1 MPPISYS
8 SIIHIELDGTPLHP
22 IKVAPHLA
30 EAWVDFGAGVPAAFQ
45 LTFRDE
51 KRTMLGLAGVDIGT
65 KAVLAPVANGK
76 GVQDPLFTGEV
87 TGLETDYDAT
97 GAFTVVRGYDLGHR
111 MLRQRRVAG
120 YTGMR
125 ASDIAKRL
133 IGKSGIT
140 PGKIEPTKTTYEFI
154 TQDNVTDWDF
164 LVRLA
169 EENKKVMFL
178 DAKGKFQFVSR
189 KSASGAPPLT
199 TDGDKSPFVLH
210 GSRDV
215 LRCRASVTSADQVPQ
230 VQARGWNVQAKK
242 PITAQAPTTGNP
254 ALANGTKPGAGTAKF
269 KAIKLVDAS
278 FPYDQQGE
286 VGRAAQALADDV
298 TSAFA
303 ELEVTVH
310 GNPKLRAD
318 IPVTLRDVGK
328 PFDGKYTMTGV
339 RHVFDRHKPYTTLVT
354 VSGRQWRSL
363 YGLASGGTQAG
374 ASRMPS
380 VANAIVTNVKD
391 PLKQGRVKL
400 KFPWLDP
407 DYVSDWTR
415 TVQWAGVGG
424 GSVFPLDVNDEVLVA
439 FDRGALDHPFVIGGL
454 YNGKDKPKPG
464 DVPLHDALKGKATR
478 HTIADRENNRLDLL
492 SQKIGKRGVRLSTG
506 NDRLTINLDRTR
518 TEITVDSKG
527 TVVIKGT
534 GAVSVQAGGNLSL
547 RAGGTMNLNA
557 GGALNITAGGALSA
571 TAGAAFN
578 IKGGTGSIQTGA
590 LSVTAGAVNVL
601 PATFT
606 MMTPGVVT
614 IGGTSVAL
622 TGLATINGHI
632 PVVV

>member
-8 SIIHIELDGTPLHP
+8 SIIHVTLDGTPLHP
-22 IKVAPHLA
+22 TEVAPLLA
-30 EAWVDFGAGVPAAFQ
+30 EAWVDFGAGVPGAFQ
-45 LTFRDE
+45 LTFRDP
-51 KRTMLGLAGVDIGT
+51 KRTVLGLAKITIGT
-65 KAVLAPVANGK
+65 KVVLAPVASGK
-76 GVQDPLFTGEV
+76 GAQDPLFTGEV
-87 TGLETDYDAT
+87 TGLETDYDST
-97 GAFTVVRGYDLGHR
+97 GWFTVVRGYDLGHR

-120 YTGMR
+120 YTAMR

-133 IGKSGIT
+133 IGKSGVT
-140 PGKIEPTKTTYEFI
+140 VGRIEPTKTTYEFI

-164 LVRLA
+164 LARLA

-178 DAKGKFQFVSR
+178 DARGEFQFVSR
-189 KSASGAPPLT
+189 KNASGAPPPS

-210 GSRDV
+210 GGVDV

-242 PITAQAPTTGNP
+242 AITAQAPTTSNP

-269 KAIKLVDAS
+269 KATKLVDAS

-339 RHVFDRHKPYTTLVT
+339 RHVFEMSRPYTTLVT

-363 YGLASGGTQAG
+363 YGLASGGEA
-374 ASRMPS
+374 AAPRMPS

-415 TVQWAGVGG
+415 TVQSAGVGG
-424 GSVFPLDVNDEVLVA
+424 GSIFPLDVNDEVLVA
-439 FDRGALDHPFVIGGL
+439 FDRGALDHPYVIGGL

-478 HTIADRENNRLDLL
+478 HTVADRENNRLDLL

-506 NDRLTINLDRTR
+506 NDRLTINLDRTK
-518 TEITVDSKG
+518 TEISVDSKG

-578 IKGGTGSIQTGA
+578 IKGGSGSIQTGA

-606 MMTPGVVT
+606 MMTPGAITV
-614 IGGTSVAL
+614 GGTSVAL
-622 TGLATINGHI
+622 TGLVTINSHI